1 MSDLHDQLRARYPAD
16 RYALFFEVPDAV
28 SVDARRR
35 IDAVAV
41 GVWKSVGRSITG
53 FEFKA
58 SRSDWLREV
67 KQVNKADPFIAVC
80 DYFYLVTTDASI
92 AKIEEV
98 PACWGWLSC
107 TPNGLRTQRPA
118 TKLPQDKETLPWAFT
133 VGLLRKLQDS
143 LMDSAD
149 VRTRINAIR
158 EEAKVDADRRVE
170 REVARIREGKELAA
184 LRSRVKE
191 FEDAAGVQIDDWK
204 AGPVGQIVKSL
215 LDLDYSDQR
224 HGVGFVAAGL
234 ERQAEEAERLAKVAR
249 ETVAKMRATA

>member
-1 MSDLHDQLRARYPAD
+1 VSDLHDQLRARYPAD

-67 KQVNKADPFIAVC
+67 KQVNKADPFIAIC
-80 DYFYLVTTDASI
+80 DQFFLVTTDATI
-92 AKIEEV
+92 AKIDEI

-107 TPNGLRTQRPA
+107 TPNGLRVQRPA

-204 AGPVGQIVKSL
+204 AGHVGQIVKSL
-215 LDLDYSDQR
+215 LDLGYSDQR

>member
-1 MSDLHDQLRARYPAD
+1 M
-16 RYALFFEVPDAV
+16 
-28 SVDARRR
+28 
-35 IDAVAV
+35 
-41 GVWKSVGRSITG
+41 
-53 FEFKA
+53 
-58 SRSDWLREV
+58 
-67 KQVNKADPFIAVC
+67 
-80 DYFYLVTTDASI
+80 
-92 AKIEEV
+92 
-98 PACWGWLSC
+98 
-107 TPNGLRTQRPA
+107 QRPA

-204 AGPVGQIVKSL
+204 AGHVGQIVKSL
-215 LDLDYSDQR
+215 LDLGYSDQR